1 MNPSP
6 PPDWKDYRQ
15 LISIF
20 NSLDELIYVVDP
32 ETYEVLYVNPVLKRN
47 FGNVVGQKCYQV
59 FQNLKQPCPFCTNK
73 YIFGPKAKPVYIWE
87 FQNKINKRW
96 YHCIDRP
103 IKWID
108 GRNVRFELAIDIT
121 DKKLIEEALRRSEQR
136 YKDLWDNAPVA
147 YHILDRRGIIKDVN
161 RTELKLLGYSRKEMI
176 GKSVFNFILPAQRRE
191 ARERFLLKLKGKK
204 IEKFHNR
211 VYLRKDGTP
220 LYVSINTVPEKN
232 EKGQI
237 IGMRAGM
244 IDISELKRLEQAL
257 KEASLKDEL
266 TEIYNRRGF
275 FALAEQEI
283 RRSQRE
289 KRPFHLLFLDVDG
302 LKAINDARGHL
313 AGDEVLKKV
322 AELLKRT
329 FRKSDIIARI
339 GGDEFVVLVSE
350 VKGRKGLQ
358 AVIDRLREK
367 IQAHNQEK
375 RRKYE
380 VSISVGAVRYD
391 GDKPV
396 DIDELLSRADSKM
409 YQEKIRKYRLRENQ
423 VVSIPSGSR

>member
-1 MNPSP
+1 
-6 PPDWKDYRQ
+6 
-15 LISIF
+15 
-20 NSLDELIYVVDP
+20 
-32 ETYEVLYVNPVLKRN
+32 
-47 FGNVVGQKCYQV
+47 
-59 FQNLKQPCPFCTNK
+59 
-73 YIFGPKAKPVYIWE
+73 
-87 FQNKINKRW
+87 
-96 YHCIDRP
+96 
-103 IKWID
+103 
-108 GRNVRFELAIDIT
+108 
-121 DKKLIEEALRRSEQR
+121 
-136 YKDLWDNAPVA
+136 
-147 YHILDRRGIIKDVN
+147 
-161 RTELKLLGYSRKEMI
+161 
-176 GKSVFNFILPAQRRE
+176 
-191 ARERFLLKLKGKK
+191 
-204 IEKFHNR
+204 
-211 VYLRKDGTP
+211 
-220 LYVSINTVPEKN
+220 
-232 EKGQI
+232 
-237 IGMRAGM
+237 
-244 IDISELKRLEQAL
+244 
-257 KEASLKDEL
+257 
-266 TEIYNRRGF
+266 
-275 FALAEQEI
+275 EI
-283 RRSQRE
+283 RRTQRE